1 MIEYY
6 TDARNRGY
14 LADPDQIAKERFLL
28 SQKYGYD
35 LPDLTKDPLKHVLL
49 AAKDPRQVFFGLEPG
64 WLINLRDRIVYKP
77 KDEKLLTYY
86 RGM

>member
-35 LPDLTKDPLKHVLL
+35 LPDLRKDPLKHVLL

-64 WLINLRDRIVYKP
+64 WLINLRDRVVYKP
-77 KDEKLLTYY
+77 TDEKLLTYY